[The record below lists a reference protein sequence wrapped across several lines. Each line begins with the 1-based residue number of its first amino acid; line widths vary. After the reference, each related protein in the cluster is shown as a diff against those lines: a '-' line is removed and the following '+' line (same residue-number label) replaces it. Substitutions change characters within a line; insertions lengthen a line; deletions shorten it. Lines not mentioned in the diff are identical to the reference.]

1 VARIKDSSVEAVRQA
16 VDMVEL
22 VSGRTQLKRSGAR
35 WSGRCPFH
43 DERTPSFSVNAAEKL
58 YHCFGCGAGG
68 DAIKFV
74 RETEN
79 LDFAE
84 AVEWLAER
92 FNVELE
98 WEETSPGQDARRRRR
113 ERLLELLDAAA
124 SFYERYLW
132 DSPAG
137 SLARDYLAGRGL
149 REEICREFRL
159 GVALGGQTL
168 VRKALERG
176 FTLDELRGAGLA
188 NQRGNDYFSRRLVFP
203 LADARGRVRGFQ
215 ARKLHEDDPLRGKYV
230 NSPEGELFHK
240 AAILYGL
247 DHARTAVAKE
257 DRVCVVEGNT
267 DVIALRQ
274 AGFGPV
280 VASMGTALTDQQ
292 LRELRTLTHRIWL
305 CFDGDAAG
313 QSATLRGMELAAG
326 LGLEV
331 KVVALPPGLDPADAP
346 ELFSS
351 SLAKAEPYLVYRVR
365 IEIERAE
372 DRQEAWTRVR
382 SVLERFED
390 SPDRQDAV
398 RLVADRLQ
406 LPKETLGGL
415 APARRAY
422 TTGDVSPRILEAGAR
437 LERDVLAAAVV
448 HAKLRPL
455 LHEITPDHFDTEVHR
470 RLRAYLADGAAA
482 DEETIALVAELDA
495 RAAAEG
501 IDEDTGIELLLALRE
516 RQLERE
522 VATADL
528 DRVKELQAALQ
539 KIRHA
544 AGRAV

>member
-1 VARIKDSSVEAVRQA
+1 VARIKDTSVEAVKQA

-22 VSGRTQLKRSGAR
+22 VSGRTQLRRAGSR
-35 WSGRCPFH
+35 WTGRCPFH

-68 DAIKFV
+68 DAITFV
-74 RETEN
+74 RESEN
-79 LDFAE
+79 LDFTD
-84 AVEWLAER
+84 AVAWLAER
-92 FNVELE
+92 FHVELE
-98 WEETSPGQDARRRRR
+98 WEESSPGQDARRRRR

-124 SFYERYLW
+124 TFYERYLW
-132 DSPAG
+132 DSQAG

-176 FTLDELRGAGLA
+176 FTLDELRAAGLA
-188 NQRGNDYFSRRLVFP
+188 NQRGNDYFAGRLVFP
-203 LADARGRVRGFQ
+203 LTDARGRVRGFQ

-230 NSPEGELFHK
+230 NSPEGELFRK
-240 AAILYGL
+240 ASIVYGL
-247 DHARTAVAKE
+247 DHARNAIAKE

-280 VASMGTALTDQQ
+280 VASMGTALTEQQ
-292 LRELRTLTHRIWL
+292 LRELQTLTRRIWL

-313 QSATLRGMELAAG
+313 
-326 LGLEV
+326 
-331 KVVALPPGLDPADAP
+331 PADAP
-346 ELFSS
+346 ELFAS

-365 IEIERAE
+365 IEIERAV
-372 DRQEAWTRVR
+372 DRQEAWTRAR
-382 SVLERFED
+382 AVLERFED

-406 LPKETLGGL
+406 LPKETLVGL
-415 APARRAY
+415 APRRRAFSA
-422 TTGDVSPRILEAGAR
+422 TEISPRILEAGAR
-437 LERDVLAAAVV
+437 LERDVLAAVVV
-448 HAKLRPL
+448 HPRLRPL
-455 LHEITPDHFDTEVHR
+455 LREITPDHFDGDLHR
-470 RLRAYLADGAAA
+470 KVRTHLADGAPA

-501 IDEDTGIELLLALRE
+501 IDEDTGVELLLALRE

-522 VATADL
+522 FATAGL
-528 DRVKELQAALQ
+528 ERAKELQAALQ

-544 AGRAV
+544 AGRPV